1 MLFDVLLIYINYT
14 NNNLL
19 RVLNK
24 RNKMSLSIII
34 PVYNESKNIA
44 KTVNNLKKIKKSIK
58 KFNLIF
64 IDDFSE
70 DDTFDVVQKL
80 SKKFSFIKIFKN
92 KKKGLGS
99 AIEEGIKRSNFNY
112 IAIFMADSSDSTNDL
127 KRYYKIISTNK
138 YDAILGS
145 RFIKESKIKDYPL
158 FKYLLNRIFNN
169 FVKLIFLSDYNDFTN
184 AFKIYNKKVLKD
196 LLPIVSENF
205 NVFLEIPLKIISRK
219 YSYKIIPV
227 SWQNRKHGK
236 SNFKVK
242 ELSSMYIFT
251 LIYCVIEK
259 ILLNKKK

>member
-1 MLFDVLLIYINYT
+1 LFNVLLIYINYT

-19 RVLNK
+19 RVLNI

-34 PVYNESKNIA
+34 PVYNESRNLE
-44 KTVNNLKKIKKSIK
+44 KTVNNLKKIKKRIK

-64 IDDFSE
+64 VDDFST
-70 DDTFDVVQKL
+70 DNTFDVLNKF
-80 SKKFSFIKIFKN
+80 SKKYSFIKIFKN

-99 AIEEGIKRSNFNY
+99 AIEEGIRKSNFNY
-112 IAIFMADSSDSTNDL
+112 VAIFMADSSDSINDL
-127 KRYYKIISTNK
+127 IRYYKIISSNK
-138 YDAILGS
+138 YDAVLGS
-145 RFIKESKIKDYPL
+145 RFIKDSKITNYPF
-158 FKYLLNRIFNN
+158 FKFLLNRIFNN
-169 FVKLIFLSDYNDFTN
+169 FVKLIFFSNYNDFTN
-184 AFKIYNKKVLKD
+184 AFKIYKKNVLKN

-219 YSYKIIPV
+219 YTYKIIPIN
-227 SWQNRKHGK
+227 WQNRKIGK
-236 SNFKVK
+236 SNFKIK

>member
-1 MLFDVLLIYINYT
+1 
-14 NNNLL
+14 
-19 RVLNK
+19 
-24 RNKMSLSIII
+24 MSLSIII
-34 PVYNESKNIA
+34 PVYNESRNLE
-44 KTVNNLKKIKKSIK
+44 KTVNNLRKIKKNIK

-64 IDDFSE
+64 IDDFST
-70 DDTFDVVQKL
+70 DNTLNILVKL
-80 SKKFSFIKIFKN
+80 SKKYSFIKIHKN

-112 IAIFMADSSDSTNDL
+112 VAVFMADSSDSINDL
-127 KRYYKIISTNK
+127 NRYYKTISTKK

-145 RFIKESKIKDYPL
+145 RFIKDSKIKDYPF
-158 FKYLLNRIFNN
+158 FKYFLNRIFNN
-169 FVKLIFLSDYNDFTN
+169 FVKLIFFSDYNDFTN
-184 AFKIYNKKVLKD
+184 AFKIYKKSVLRE

-219 YSYKIIPV
+219 YTYKIIPI
-227 SWQNRKHGK
+227 SWQNRKVGK
-236 SNFKVK
+236 SNFKIK

>member
-1 MLFDVLLIYINYT
+1 
-14 NNNLL
+14 
-19 RVLNK
+19 
-24 RNKMSLSIII
+24 MSLSIII
-34 PVYNESKNIA
+34 PVYNESRNLE
-44 KTVNNLKKIKKSIK
+44 KTVNNLRKIKKNIK

-64 IDDFSE
+64 IDDFST
-70 DDTFDVVQKL
+70 DNTLNILVKL
-80 SKKFSFIKIFKN
+80 SKKYSFIKIYKN

-112 IAIFMADSSDSTNDL
+112 VAVFMADSSDSINDL
-127 KRYYKIISTNK
+127 NRYYKIISTKK

-145 RFIKESKIKDYPL
+145 RFIKDSKIKDYPF
-158 FKYLLNRIFNN
+158 FKYFLNRIFNN
-169 FVKLIFLSDYNDFTN
+169 IVKLIFFSDYNDFTN
-184 AFKIYNKKVLKD
+184 AFKIYKKSVLRE

-219 YSYKIIPV
+219 YTYKIIPI
-227 SWQNRKHGK
+227 SWQNRRVGK
-236 SNFKVK
+236 SNFKIK

>member
-1 MLFDVLLIYINYT
+1 
-14 NNNLL
+14 
-19 RVLNK
+19 
-24 RNKMSLSIII
+24 MSLSIII
-34 PVYNESKNIA
+34 PVYNESRNLE
-44 KTVNNLKKIKKSIK
+44 KTVNNLRKIKKNIK

-64 IDDFSE
+64 IDDFST
-70 DDTFDVVQKL
+70 DNTLNILVKL
-80 SKKFSFIKIFKN
+80 SKKYSFIKIHKN

-112 IAIFMADSSDSTNDL
+112 VAVFMADSSDSINDL
-127 KRYYKIISTNK
+127 NRYYKTISTKK

-145 RFIKESKIKDYPL
+145 RFIKDSKIKDYPF
-158 FKYLLNRIFNN
+158 FKYFLNRIFNN
-169 FVKLIFLSDYNDFTN
+169 FVKLIFFSDYNDFTN
-184 AFKIYNKKVLKD
+184 AFKIYKKSVLRE

-219 YSYKIIPV
+219 YTYKIIPI
-227 SWQNRKHGK
+227 SWQNRRVGK
-236 SNFKVK
+236 SNFKIK